1 MSASRILVPLLAFA
15 VVFAWS
21 APSDA
26 RGGRGGGGG
35 AARASASGS
44 VNRGNVNR
52 GGDANRNTN
61 TNRNTNVDRSTTI
74 NSSREV
80 NVEVDNDRWNDWD
93 DHPVAAAAV
102 VTTGV
107 AMTAAAIGSIVY
119 SVPPECVNT
128 EVGGTTYMQCGST
141 WYAPQYSG
149 SNVQYVVVAPP

>member
-15 VVFAWS
+15 VVLAWS

-26 RGGRGGGGG
+26 RGGRGGG

-44 VNRGNVNR
+44 VNRGNVNHN
-52 GGDANRNTN
+52 AN
-61 TNRNTNVDRSTTI
+61 TNRNVDRSTTI

-80 NVEVDNDRWNDWD
+80 NVNVDNDRWNDWD

-128 EVGGTTYMQCGST
+128 EVGGTTYLQCGST

>member
-1 MSASRILVPLLAFA
+1 MNAQRILVPLLAFA
-15 VVFAWS
+15 VVLAWS

-26 RGGRGGGGG
+26 RGGRGGG

-44 VNRGNVNR
+44 VNHGNVNR
-52 GGDANRNTN
+52 GGNVNHNAN
-61 TNRNTNVDRSTTI
+61 TNRNVDRSTTI

-80 NVEVDNDRWNDWD
+80 NVNVDNDRWNDWD

-128 EVGGTTYMQCGST
+128 EVGGTTYLQCGST

>member
-15 VVFAWS
+15 VVLAWS

-26 RGGRGGGGG
+26 RGGRGGG

-44 VNRGNVNR
+44 VNHGNVNR
-52 GGDANRNTN
+52 GGNVNHNAN
-61 TNRNTNVDRSTTI
+61 TNRNVDRSTTI

-80 NVEVDNDRWNDWD
+80 NVEVDDDRWNDWD

-128 EVGGTTYMQCGST
+128 EVGGTTYLQCGST
-141 WYAPQYSG
+141 WYEPQYVG